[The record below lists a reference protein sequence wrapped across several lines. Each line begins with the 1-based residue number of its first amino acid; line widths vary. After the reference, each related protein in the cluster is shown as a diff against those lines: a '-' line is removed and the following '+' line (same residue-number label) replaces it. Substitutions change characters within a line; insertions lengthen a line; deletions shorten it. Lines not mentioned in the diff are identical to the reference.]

1 MAQDPKRFEFWNNFH
16 EYIKV
21 NSCRVEITGVSSQ
34 PKQTTYVKGYDLQI
48 DLCANKGTRK
58 NKWNTRV
65 ELYGQKTESQKEKQ
79 IKRCIYFESQL
90 AKMRNALPDYEID
103 FRIVS
108 PDKASWKLYIG
119 TNDLI
124 YEECKAVEIYEY
136 YLKAINRM
144 VEAFE
149 VFFQPYKK

>member
-1 MAQDPKRFEFWNNFH
+1 MAQDPKRFEFWNNFN

-21 NSCRVEITGVSSQ
+21 NPCRVEITGVSSQ

-48 DLCANKGTRK
+48 DLCANQNTRE

-65 ELYGQKTESQKEKQ
+65 EIYGQKNQKNPEKQ
-79 IKRCIYFESQL
+79 IKRCVYFENQL
-90 AKMRNALPDYEID
+90 ANMRKALPDYEID

-108 PDKASWKLYIG
+108 PDKSSWKLYIG

-124 YEECKAVEIYEY
+124 YENSEDIDIYRY

-149 VFFQPYKK
+149 MFFQPYKK